1 MNTIFPEN
9 LSELNSH
16 KIERDR
22 LFILKE
28 KKLNPGSSATRL
40 LDSLGNWMIAK
51 GETLHKRYSA
61 ARKANQSAF
70 SQDEARLFKA

>member
-1 MNTIFPEN
+1 MNTIFPED
-9 LSELNSH
+9 LHELNSR

-28 KKLNPGSSATRL
+28 QKLNTASESTHL
-40 LDSLGNWMIAK
+40 LDALGNWMIAK
-51 GETLHKRYSA
+51 GEKLHKRYSA
-61 ARKANQSAF
+61 AMKANQPAF